1 VRPQSSKG
9 GDPLGPPPR
18 ARDNT
23 KGDDPLEPPQNP
35 RGTVARVP
43 GQEDVKIIN
52 LARSALAR
60 TSARQGACVR
70 DTEGR
75 SYAGA
80 SVALEHL
87 SLSAI
92 QVAVA
97 MAVSSGAPGVEAVAL
112 AGEDKPSE
120 DDLALL
126 RELPGTDVVVWNVD
140 VRGAVRSAI
149 EVSHAAP

>member
-1 VRPQSSKG
+1 MRPQSSKG

-18 ARDNT
+18 TRHNT
-23 KGDDPLEPPQNP
+23 KGGDPLEPPQNP
-35 RGTVARVP
+35 LGTGARVP

-60 TSARQGACVR
+60 TSARAGACVR
-70 DTEGR
+70 DTDGR

-80 SVALEHL
+80 SVTMEHL
-87 SLSAI
+87 KLSAI

-112 AGEDKPSE
+112 AGEDEPTE

-140 VRGAVRSAI
+140 VGGAVQSTI
-149 EVSHAAP
+149 EVSHAAR

>member
-1 VRPQSSKG
+1 MRPQSSKG
-9 GDPLGPPPR
+9 GDPLGPTPR
-18 ARDNT
+18 ARHNT
-23 KGDDPLEPPQNP
+23 KGGDPLEPPQNP
-35 RGTVARVP
+35 LGTGARVP

-60 TSARQGACVR
+60 TSARAGACVR
-70 DTEGR
+70 DTDGR

-80 SVALEHL
+80 SVTMEHL
-87 SLSAI
+87 KLSAI

-112 AGEDKPSE
+112 AGEDEPTE

-140 VRGAVRSAI
+140 VGGAVQSTI
-149 EVSHAAP
+149 EVSHAAR

>member
-1 VRPQSSKG
+1 M
-9 GDPLGPPPR
+9 
-18 ARDNT
+18 T
-23 KGDDPLEPPQNP
+23 KSGTREPS
-35 RGTVARVP
+35 A
-43 GQEDVKIIN
+43 EDVKIIN

-70 DTEGR
+70 DTDGR
-75 SYAGA
+75 SYAAA
-80 SVALEHL
+80 SVALERL

-112 AGEDKPSE
+112 AGTEEPSA

-126 RELPGTDVVVWNVD
+126 RELPGTDVVVWSVD
-140 VRGAVRSAI
+140 IRGTVRSAI
-149 EVSHAAP
+149 ELSRAVR

>member
-1 VRPQSSKG
+1 MSAYDSKG

-18 ARDNT
+18 A
-23 KGDDPLEPPQNP
+23 PQHT
-35 RGTVARVP
+35 GARVP
-43 GQEDVKIIN
+43 GPEDLKIIN

-70 DTEGR
+70 DTDGR

-80 SVALEHL
+80 SVALDHL
-87 SLSAI
+87 NLSAI

-97 MAVSSGAPGVEAVAL
+97 MAVSSGAPGLEAVAL
-112 AGEDKPSE
+112 AGEDGPSE

-126 RELPGTDVVVWNVD
+126 GELPGTDVVVWNVD
-140 VRGAVRSAI
+140 VRGAVQSAI
-149 EVSHAAP
+149 EVSRAVG